1 MMTII
6 LHAVAAV
13 AVIAFLYLLPLIA
26 LAQAFMSSGVVVSIM
41 VASLLLFWFVFCY
54 LERKHQRE
62 LQRLR
67 EEQDR
72 LRASR
77 TTGH

>member
-1 MMTII
+1 MIII
-6 LHAVAAV
+6 LYAVAAV

-26 LAQAFMSSGVVVSIM
+26 LARAFMSSGVVVSIM
-41 VASLLLFWFVFCY
+41 VASLLLLWFVFCY

-62 LQRLR
+62 LQKLR
-67 EEQDR
+67 EELDR

-77 TTGH
+77 TTEH